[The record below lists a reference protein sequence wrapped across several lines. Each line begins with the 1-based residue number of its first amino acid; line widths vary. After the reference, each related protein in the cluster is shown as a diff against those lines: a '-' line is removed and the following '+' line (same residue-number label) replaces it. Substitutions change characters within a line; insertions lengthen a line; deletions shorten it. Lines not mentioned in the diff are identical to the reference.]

1 MRRDYSLSLYS
12 VKGTSSLLSTKSYFP
27 PDTEQVPHS
36 PVTLG
41 GLGPATTA
49 DGRGLS
55 RLRELICGG
64 FQKSLAVYTVF
75 KYLELALWE
84 RQ

>member
-1 MRRDYSLSLYS
+1 M
-12 VKGTSSLLSTKSYFP
+12 LLSNNLRNSLTDELREAANRGSG
-27 PDTEQVPHS
+27 HS
-36 PVTLG
+36 IINAVHYMLLH